1 MSSEVNYIYLEPKM
15 TSVLIGKGLVLE
27 GWSPKIEDKQVP
39 GIVSSSFIYQCIA
52 DWRAGP
58 YSKFTSNARLLTLL
72 RALGFS
78 PQVEKRRVRNETI
91 GFWIYLMNQSNQWN
105 FVILNVCYFKLCLG
119 GYTHRVGTRLHSVFA
134 QFGRRQEDELCH
146 TLLLI
151 CCSQRLVSE
160 NLFIDARCRHTSQC
174 RMLSISW
181 VLRPLRPTR
190 VFLDGTAGL
199 SDPKRV
205 LRPPFN
211 HHTLPKKDCQASLT
225 RAFVQDSKHL
235 FHLLFFGVF
244 CDYSDRWWL
253 VDTIILDAHSGRAR
267 RLLCYRKL
275 WKLMWIVVTLK
286 NSLHCNFILNTCSQ
300 IVTFQISGKVHTCV
314 ESPETYPSMVLRVLV
329 LLEAIEHCPKPA

>member
-1 MSSEVNYIYLEPKM
+1 M
-15 TSVLIGKGLVLE
+15 TPVLIGKGLVLE
-27 GWSPKIEDKQVP
+27 GWSPKIQDKQVP
-39 GIVSSSFIYQCIA
+39 GIVSSSFICQCIA
-52 DWRAGP
+52 DCRAGP

-72 RALGFS
+72 RALGVS

-105 FVILNVCYFKLCLG
+105 FVILNVCYFKLCRG

-199 SDPKRV
+199 SDPKRGFEAF
-205 LRPPFN
+205 LQPP
-211 HHTLPKKDCQASLT
+211 HPPEKRLPGFPDQGFCLT
-225 RAFVQDSKHL
+225 FAWFRTPRTCFTYCFLVFFVTIVIGD
-235 FHLLFFGVF
+235 
-244 CDYSDRWWL
+244 DWWILSFWMLTVDEL
-253 VDTIILDAHSGRAR
+253 VGCFAT
-267 RLLCYRKL
+267 
-275 WKLMWIVVTLK
+275 
-286 NSLHCNFILNTCSQ
+286 
-300 IVTFQISGKVHTCV
+300 
-314 ESPETYPSMVLRVLV
+314 ESYENW
-329 LLEAIEHCPKPA
+329 CG